1 MTRVCTSGQTARR
14 VHEKKMVKVGLFD
27 YAAQKNKHKTSF
39 IVKHC
44 SGDVVI

>member
-1 MTRVCTSGQTARR
+1 MTRVCTSGQTTRR

-27 YAAQKNKHKTSF
+27 YAAQKNKHKTSL
-39 IVKHC
+39 KHC